1 MTNRQIWC
9 AFSWM
14 FRYQSYIYLFYTLL
28 YVSNERRCSQSHTK
42 GFPMFR
48 RGFPMAFVHDS
59 WSSWTTQSW
68 GIPRDHS
75 GSKSLGHGHDMIW
88 MRNGGFF
95 PVPFETLGC
104 DPFHR
109 KSRDQFVYTNCLSY
123 HLPTKKKVT
132 SKSFYSMA
140 RKKPTF
146 PFAVGISLCQDHC
159 WLFDGDV
166 ARARCL
172 TWAAEATPGP
182 SGVGSRW
189 GGSQPCFFLADGLMI
204 LGSFWTVCWGSH
216 EFYR

>member
-1 MTNRQIWC
+1 
-9 AFSWM
+9 M
-14 FRYQSYIYLFYTLL
+14 FTKPHERVPHVPKGVPHGFCPWLL
-28 YVSNERRCSQSHTK
+28 EQFNHSKVMGNPPARPLGVQVAT
-42 GFPMFR
+42 
-48 RGFPMAFVHDS
+48 S
-59 WSSWTTQSW
+59 WSSMTC
-68 GIPRDHS
+68 
-75 GSKSLGHGHDMIW
+75 MIW

-109 KSRDQFVYTNCLSY
+109 KSRDQFGYTNCLSY